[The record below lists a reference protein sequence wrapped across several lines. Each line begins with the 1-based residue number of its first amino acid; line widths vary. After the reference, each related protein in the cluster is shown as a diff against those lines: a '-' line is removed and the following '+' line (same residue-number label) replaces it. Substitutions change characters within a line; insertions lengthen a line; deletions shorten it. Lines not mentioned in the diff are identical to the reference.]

1 MRVIDRWGERARV
14 DCAGCIGSLAVVAL
28 VCIVLD
34 GVPYYKPM

>member
-1 MRVIDRWGERARV
+1 MRVIDGWGERVRV
-14 DCAGCIGSLAVVAL
+14 DCAGCIRSLAVVAL